1 MIFPRR
7 ASRPILAYIGTY
19 VRVLL
24 LGRPHLPR
32 PRPAFPFQDTRKSLP
47 HDPDPV
53 HCRGATAARGRHD
66 APQVVSVRKPPARD
80 AQGMPAG
87 RAASA
92 AWRITGRRPR
102 GAWKPPERCGGLKTP
117 GAAAPTRPCLTP
129 GRDEGVGSGLRL
141 RRRARLGSWPS
152 GASLLPWAGCLVPMG
167 RWIRLRDRRRHCS
180 AP

>member
-1 MIFPRR
+1 M
-7 ASRPILAYIGTY
+7 
-19 VRVLL
+19 
-24 LGRPHLPR
+24 
-32 PRPAFPFQDTRKSLP
+32 
-47 HDPDPV
+47 
-53 HCRGATAARGRHD
+53 AARGRHD
-66 APQVVSVRKPPARD
+66 AAPVATVQGSPARN
-80 AQGMPAG
+80 AQGAPPG
-87 RAASA
+87 RSA
-92 AWRITGRRPR
+92 PPPWRVLGRCPR